1 MVVWKY
7 LDGMG
12 PKEGLRLIREPKQD
26 TSIGG
31 NCMICIPVEAHCA
44 RGQAGEKHV
53 NLCI

>member
-12 PKEGLRLIREPKQD
+12 PKKGLRLIWEPKQD

-31 NCMICIPVEAHCA
+31 NRMICIPMDVHCA
-44 RGQAGEKHV
+44 RGQDGEKHG
-53 NLCI
+53 NPSM